1 MLVLANPYFGRVQF
15 SLKLRSNFS
24 YNDDNNYNNN
34 DNNNN
39 NNNNKVM
46 MMIIIIIKILMKIMM
61 SMIIHLN
68 AHYLSEIISTFCSS
82 EFPEYALLI
91 CNVG

>member
-1 MLVLANPYFGRVQF
+1 MASPYFGRVQF
-15 SLKLRSNFS
+15 TLKLRNNFLN
-24 YNDDNNYNNN
+24 NDDNNNN
-34 DNNNN
+34 DNDNNNNN

-46 MMIIIIIKILMKIMM
+46 MMIIIIIKIMMKNMM